1 MRSVVMGFFLT
12 IAVSLLSVFP
22 VAASDPDTGTK
33 LLINA
38 LSPSLPID
46 FCGEEVPLTSAKV
59 KERFEKEML
68 LILWDR
74 PQVLLWLK
82 RSRRYF
88 PEIERQL
95 STQRMPTDLKFLAVV
110 ESALRPHSGSSQG
123 AVGFWQL
130 MPETARKYGLKVDN
144 RIDER
149 RAVIPSTQAAL
160 TYLQVLY
167 EKLRSWTLV
176 VAAYNMGEEGLAAEI
191 LEQDTQDF
199 YQLYLPLETQR
210 LVLRIIV
217 AKLILNHPE
226 RYGFYLKDEDY
237 YPPLQYDGIVL
248 DSFDEVPL
256 SLVAKAAHTH
266 FKVIKDL
273 NPELRG
279 HYLSEGSR
287 KIRLP
292 KGTSKGFL
300 DRLRTLTEFRLENY
314 KQRMYIVKPG
324 DNLTTIAKQ
333 HNVPLS
339 ALLIWNRLNMEQ
351 PIHPGDRIIVYPNR
365 TKMP

>member
-1 MRSVVMGFFLT
+1 MRSIVMGFFLPT
-12 IAVSLLSVFP
+12 VISLLSVLP
-22 VAASDPDTGTK
+22 AAASDPAADTK
-33 LLINA
+33 LLLKA
-38 LSPSLPID
+38 LSPSLPVD
-46 FCGEEVPLTSAKV
+46 FCKEEVPLTFVKV

-130 MPETARKYGLKVDN
+130 MPETARKYGLRVDG

-149 RAVIPSTQAAL
+149 RAIIPSTQAAL

-167 EKLRSWTLV
+167 EKLQSWTLV
-176 VAAYNMGEEGLAAEI
+176 VAAYNMGEEGLLAEM
-191 LEQDTQDF
+191 LEQGTQDF

-210 LVLRIIV
+210 LVLRVIV
-217 AKLILNHPE
+217 AKLIFNHPE
-226 RYGFYLKDEDY
+226 RYGFHLKDKDY
-237 YPPLQYDGIVL
+237 YPPLQYDSIVL

-256 SLVAKAAHTH
+256 SLVAKAAYTP

-292 KGTSKGFL
+292 KDTSKGFL
-300 DRLRTLTEFRLENY
+300 ERFRTLTELRLKNY
-314 KQRMYIVKPG
+314 KQRIYIVKPG

-333 HNVPLS
+333 HNVPLA
-339 ALLIWNRLNMEQ
+339 ALLIWNRLNLNQ
-351 PIHPGDRIIVYPNR
+351 PIHPGDRIIIRPNR
-365 TKMP
+365 TKTP

>member
-110 ESALRPHSGSSQG
+110 E
-123 AVGFWQL
+123 
-130 MPETARKYGLKVDN
+130 RKEESTDKISKLLK
-144 RIDER
+144 
-149 RAVIPSTQAAL
+149 
-160 TYLQVLY
+160 
-167 EKLRSWTLV
+167 
-176 VAAYNMGEEGLAAEI
+176 
-191 LEQDTQDF
+191 F
-199 YQLYLPLETQR
+199 
-210 LVLRIIV
+210 
-217 AKLILNHPE
+217 
-226 RYGFYLKDEDY
+226 
-237 YPPLQYDGIVL
+237 
-248 DSFDEVPL
+248 
-256 SLVAKAAHTH
+256 
-266 FKVIKDL
+266 
-273 NPELRG
+273 
-279 HYLSEGSR
+279 
-287 KIRLP
+287 
-292 KGTSKGFL
+292 
-300 DRLRTLTEFRLENY
+300 
-314 KQRMYIVKPG
+314 
-324 DNLTTIAKQ
+324 TT
-333 HNVPLS
+333 
-339 ALLIWNRLNMEQ
+339 
-351 PIHPGDRIIVYPNR
+351 
-365 TKMP
+365 